1 MELLCPDKHAIKF
14 HELLSINGT
23 MYSPQILPPVA
34 EMNEPS
40 DDHESLL
47 LIDIPIACLKY
58 LVIWVASV
66 IFLKF

>member
-1 MELLCPDKHAIKF
+1 MELLCPDKHAIRF
-14 HELLSINGT
+14 HELLSIRGMT
-23 MYSPQILPPVA
+23 YSPQTLPPVA

-40 DDHESLL
+40 DDQDSLL

-58 LVIWVASV
+58 LVIYVASV